1 MFLSKRTGE
10 KKKQILEDEVPSQG
24 GVIKTGY
31 SDSHPNAAAKSL
43 KFRLETKQTINN
55 LCRQNTEKQT
65 GKSTFPLVNS
75 RLSIYIFIDNSNF
88 GTTIKS
94 ILIPRFLQEFQFGSC
109 QRRRNAVIHNA

>member
-1 MFLSKRTGE
+1 MFLNKRTGE

-24 GVIKTGY
+24 GVIKIGY
-31 SDSHPNAAAKSL
+31 SDSHPNAAVSKIQIRN
-43 KFRLETKQTINN
+43 KTNTINN

-65 GKSTFPLVNS
+65 GKSIFPLVKS